1 MQDKKQQGARSGS
14 GRGLLTVMEFAEAL
28 GRKPATV
35 RQMVWRR
42 QVEFVRVGRSI
53 RFKPE
58 TVEEIIKD
66 GTVPALQDN
75 WNKRQGRR

>member
-1 MQDKKQQGARSGS
+1 
-14 GRGLLTVMEFAEAL
+14 MEFAEAL

-58 TVEEIIKD
+58 TAEQIIKD
-66 GTVPALQDN
+66 GTVPALAENLRKGD
-75 WNKRQGRR
+75 GRH

>member
-1 MQDKKQQGARSGS
+1 VQSTKQQGAKSGKS
-14 GRGLLTVMEFAEAL
+14 RGLLTVVEFAEAL

-58 TVEEIIKD
+58 TVEEIIME
-66 GTVPALQDN
+66 GTVPVREA
-75 WNKRQGRR
+75 